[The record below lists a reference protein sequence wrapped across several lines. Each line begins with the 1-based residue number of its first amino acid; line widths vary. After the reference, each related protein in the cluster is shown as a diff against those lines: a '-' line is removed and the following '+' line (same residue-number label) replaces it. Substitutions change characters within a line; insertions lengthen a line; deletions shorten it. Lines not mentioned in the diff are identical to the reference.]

1 MKRTFI
7 AVKIKPEEKLLKT
20 YTKLK
25 NELDNEKIK
34 WVNSDNFH
42 LTLFFLGD
50 TTEEQMDEVK
60 QNLSDIT
67 EQHSSFAIKLQGIG
81 VFKNI
86 RKPRVLW
93 VGIRDL
99 EKLKSIK
106 ISIDEKMKPLGFQP
120 DNREFKPHLTLARI
134 KWLNDKNTLSKMLE
148 ENESEFFQQADINQI
163 VYYESILK
171 STGPVYRVIEK
182 YPLGSPV

>member
-1 MKRTFI
+1 
-7 AVKIKPEEKLLKT
+7 
-20 YTKLK
+20 
-25 NELDNEKIK
+25 
-34 WVNSDNFH
+34 
-42 LTLFFLGD
+42 
-50 TTEEQMDEVK
+50 
-60 QNLSDIT
+60 
-67 EQHSSFAIKLQGIG
+67 
-81 VFKNI
+81 
-86 RKPRVLW
+86 
-93 VGIRDL
+93 
-99 EKLKSIK
+99 
-106 ISIDEKMKPLGFQP
+106 MKPLGFQP